1 MVISIK
7 KISNEELEKIKGG
20 TSVTVWAG
28 IIYSTII
35 IFIPVFLTISISLSA
50 VSNGQFILSK

>member
-35 IFIPVFLTISISLSA
+35 IFIAGIIEGFTNPSKCGEM
-50 VSNGQFILSK
+50 NG